1 MRPRRHGTTLQSRA
15 RARWTGRRWR
25 KRPAVRGA
33 LSRRCLSSTIICL
46 ATDRFLFAAGL
57 FSLFNSPDSILAL
70 VGLVTPERDGAPGVG
85 LDDVAVLGGDG
96 VDAEVQASQVDGI
109 VGDDLHEGELT
120 EVQGFLGGD
129 LEPVA
134 AGEELGGGFDD
145 VLLALAGAEKADA
158 EAGDDACAGA
168 DVGANDD
175 VSALVRAAGGVVLGV
190 AGGSVCVDDEGP
202 AGGFANDLV
211 ADAQIEDRVLDVEL
225 DGRGLAFEGDDGVGG
240 R

>member
-46 ATDRFLFAAGL
+46 ATDRFLFAGGL

-70 VGLVTPERDGAPGVG
+70 VGLVTLERDGAPGVG

-96 VDAEVQASQVDGI
+96 VDAEVPDSQVDGL

-120 EVQGFLGGD
+120 EVQGLVGGD

-134 AGEELGGGFDD
+134 AGEELGRGLDD
-145 VLLALAGAEKADA
+145 VLLALAAAEEVDA
-158 EAGDDACAGA
+158 EAGEVAGVSA
-168 DVGANDD
+168 DVGTDED
-175 VSALVRAAGGVVLGV
+175 V
-190 AGGSVCVDDEGP
+190 
-202 AGGFANDLV
+202 
-211 ADAQIEDRVLDVEL
+211 
-225 DGRGLAFEGDDGVGG
+225 LAV
-240 R
+240 